1 VGLKVAKY
9 NFFQGGPAATD
20 LSGLFAQIDT
30 GAIARGVASA
40 SQSIGNAITERYA
53 QTQEE
58 NKAAKLTDGIVKSD
72 LGEMVLK
79 FHKIPGME
87 DYNKLNNSQKA
98 RLIPSFQTGMAL
110 GKLASDDRT
119 ARQERNSQKALGD
132 AMSILNEPL
141 LNKNPEENLREL
153 VDKFDFIQG
162 YDYTDDH
169 RKQITDHF
177 NTLYDRVEKG
187 LDLEFGEVSDAAPG
201 LIPWRAGG
209 GRWTIANLPAEKVPT
224 TTNLGKL
231 IAEHSSAVSTLNA
244 AKGRG
249 AGEQKIKELEAGV
262 SLYKKAM
269 EKEVAGSHDDW
280 SLQFDPESGN
290 LLNITRGRSADLT
303 IGTKGKHQYA
313 LSKFKSAIDG
323 LEDVVSLYDDEYVG
337 VMGFFGEHIVDRGI
351 GSLPFDWAQDM
362 TNKDRIR
369 FRNKVKQWNAT
380 IMRIAGDENRF
391 SNEDRAAILDGI
403 VNLKASDAPDRAV
416 IAMQNMRESL
426 IGRAIVHSRELAKVG
441 ENVDLTWL
449 PSTAVIREYRNANL
463 LEGEARKILDSH
475 FENGSEILDMREP
488 EDVANKLKGKIPNT
502 ELAKIL
508 KALYPED

>member
-1 VGLKVAKY
+1 MAKY
-9 NFFQGGPAATD
+9 SFFQGGPAATD

-58 NKAAKLTDGIVKSD
+58 NKAAKLTDGIMKSD

-79 FHKIPGME
+79 FHKIPSEE

-98 RLIPSFQTGMAL
+98 RLIPTFQTGMAL
-110 GKLASDDRT
+110 GKLASDDRK

-141 LNKNPEENLREL
+141 LNKNPEENLKEL

-231 IAEHSSAVSTLNA
+231 IAEHNSAVSALNA
-244 AKGRG
+244 ARDRG
-249 AGEQKIKELEAGV
+249 TTEQELKALSADV
-262 SLYKKAM
+262 NLYKKAM
-269 EKEVAGSHDDW
+269 EKEVSSSGL
-280 SLQFDPESGN
+280 SLQFDPETGN
-290 LLNITRGRSADLT
+290 LMSVSTGGAADLT

-337 VMGFFGEHIVDRGI
+337 VEGYLGQHIVDEGI
-351 GSLPFDWAQDM
+351 ASLPFDWAQDM
-362 TNKDRIR
+362 ANEDRIK
-369 FRNKVKQWNAT
+369 FRNKVTQWNAT

-391 SNEDRAAILDGI
+391 SNEDRKAILDGI
-403 VNLKASDAPDRAV
+403 ANLRLTDSPVRAR

-426 IGRAIVHSRELAKVG
+426 ISRAIVHSRELAKVG